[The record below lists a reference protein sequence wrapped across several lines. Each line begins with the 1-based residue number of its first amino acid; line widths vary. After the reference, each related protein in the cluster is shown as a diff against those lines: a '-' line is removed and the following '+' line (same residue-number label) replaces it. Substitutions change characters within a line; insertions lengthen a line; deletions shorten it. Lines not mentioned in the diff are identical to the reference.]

1 MSQPPSTA
9 LRNTRKH
16 FLKCVD
22 CGSQTLPQNASKE
35 RWVAAAALYLE
46 GRLNDG
52 ALCLQCANSRKA
64 LLGLPVEQD
73 NSKTLTSYEHPAL
86 TPTNERLPKKVRIN
100 QQEYTWNVSTLGSLL
115 DKWKDQFFYD
125 EYKKVDTRWW
135 RVVVNHRCIPT
146 EDFSSVPISDGDEI
160 SIVMGR
166 ASTHRV
172 KRHE

>member
-1 MSQPPSTA
+1 MSQRPPTSF
-9 LRNTRKH
+9 RNTRKH

-22 CGSQTLPQNASKE
+22 CGCQTLPQNASKE
-35 RWVAAAALYLE
+35 RWGTAAALYLK

-52 ALCLQCANSRKA
+52 ALCFQCANKRKA

-73 NSKTLTSYEHPAL
+73 SSDTVTSNYGPAL
-86 TPTNERLPKKVRIN
+86 APANETLLKKLRIN
-100 QQEYTWNVSTLGSLL
+100 QQEYSWNVSTLGSLI
-115 DKWKDQFFYD
+115 DRWKDQFFYD